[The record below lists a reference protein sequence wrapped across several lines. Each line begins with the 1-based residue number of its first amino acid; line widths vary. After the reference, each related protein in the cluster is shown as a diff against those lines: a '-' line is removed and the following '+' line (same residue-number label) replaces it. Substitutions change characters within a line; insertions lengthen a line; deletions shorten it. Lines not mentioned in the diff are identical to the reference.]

1 MKGKEQKKKKEDNC
15 NEITNRNNKNENK
28 DNKNKTNTHI
38 LGNSMVRKL
47 NSYLLTNK
55 IRHKHLVKVHSF
67 LGAKISCMTDHVKTT
82 SRDIN
87 MDHITLNARS

>member
-28 DNKNKTNTHI
+28 DNKNKTNTYI
-38 LGNSMVRKL
+38 LGNSMVKKL